1 MNDLIIKSN
10 APNKIDF
17 LSLDVEGA
25 EIEVLNG
32 IDYNNYIF
40 KYMLIE
46 SRNFETINN
55 FLKIKNYKFLEKLSD
70 HDYLFDY
77 IEDMFKKKIE

>member
-1 MNDLIIKSN
+1 MNDLIIKSD

-17 LSLDVEGA
+17 LSLDVESA
-25 EIEVLNG
+25 EIEMHNG

-40 KYMLIE
+40 KYMLIK

-55 FLKIKNYKFLEKLSD
+55 FLKIKNYIFLEKLSD